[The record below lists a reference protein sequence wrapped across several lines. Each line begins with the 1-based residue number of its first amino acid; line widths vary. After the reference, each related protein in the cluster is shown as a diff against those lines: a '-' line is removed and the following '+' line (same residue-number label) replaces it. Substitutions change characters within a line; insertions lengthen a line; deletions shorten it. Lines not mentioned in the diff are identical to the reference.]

1 MPGFGAHRI
10 WWVGGRYA
18 SVSVHFEG
26 FSDHVLAIV
35 DVSNP
40 AKPVLAGRWWLP
52 GMNRAGGETAP
63 TSFGKRTALPEYP
76 TKGRGTGGVIT
87 IKLRPKDE
95 IASAQVVYETSLLTF
110 ITTGGT
116 VMRCQVSDI
125 SLLGRSTQGVTILN
139 VGKNDRLAALSV
151 EEPEDEGGGTA
162 ARPVPW
168 GLSCHEFRPRPS
180 RRGARLLDLSAE

>member
-1 MPGFGAHRI
+1 MARTAITSVRLMENSPSSPNALSVAALFGGSQEQILGALRI
-10 WWVGGRYA
+10 LDVKANAFLEVG
-18 SVSVHFEG
+18 
-26 FSDHVLAIV
+26 
-35 DVSNP
+35 
-40 AKPVLAGRWWLP
+40 
-52 GMNRAGGETAP
+52 
-63 TSFGKRTALPEYP
+63 FGKRTSLPEYP

-151 EEPEDEGGGTA
+151 EEPEDEDERSQNVLFSMNGDGD
-162 ARPVPW
+162 
-168 GLSCHEFRPRPS
+168 GLIGE
-180 RRGARLLDLSAE
+180 